1 MYNMDIS
8 VFGYKLNL
16 EILILIALVYLI
28 MVGHTFCGCYN
39 YGLMEGFTDAS
50 GNTIDVSG
58 NLQETKEMVQQ
69 KVQAAK
75 TNLAA
80 QSTAGT
86 TTTTTPL
93 TSATTTTTT
102 EGFTGAN
109 INYGESSLYS
119 LSQDDPVDTSSWS
132 AQNMTV
138 TQGQPLSAGVKQ
150 FLDRP
155 EQPVPLPEG
164 EMFMFANTKFAPE
177 YCPNTYSNSSGCAAM
192 TGAQYNYLITRG
204 GNNVPYSEY

>member
-1 MYNMDIS
+1 MDIS

-16 EILILIALVYLI
+16 EILILIALIYLI

-58 NLQETKEMVQQ
+58 NLQEKKEMVQQ

-86 TTTTTPL
+86 NTSSTPV
-93 TSATTTTTT
+93 TSATTTT

-138 TQGQPLSAGVKQ
+138 TPGQPLSAGVKA
-150 FLDRP
+150 FLARP

-192 TGAQYNYLITRG
+192 TGAQYNYLVTRG
-204 GNNVPYSEY
+204 GNNIPYSEY

>member
-8 VFGYKLNL
+8 VFGYKINL
-16 EILILIALVYLI
+16 EILILIGLIYLI

-58 NLQETKEMVQQ
+58 NLQERKENVEA
-69 KVQAAK
+69 KVANAK

-80 QSTAGT
+80 QSAAGT
-86 TTTTTPL
+86 ATDATPV
-93 TSATTTTTT
+93 TSATTTTT

-138 TQGQPLSAGVKQ
+138 VPGQPLSAGVKA
-150 FLDRP
+150 FLERK
-155 EQPVPLPEG
+155 QQQLPLPEG
-164 EMFMFANTKFAPE
+164 EMNFFANSEFKPE
-177 YCPNTYSNSSGCAAM
+177 CCPSTYSTSTGCWCG
-192 TGAQYNYLITRG
+192 TSKDYNYLVTRA

>member
-86 TTTTTPL
+86 TTTTSPL

>member
-8 VFGYKLNL
+8 IFGYKINL
-16 EILILIALVYLI
+16 EILILIALVFLI
-28 MVGHTFCGCYN
+28 MMGHTCCGCYN
-39 YGLMEGFTDAS
+39 YSLMEGFTDAS

-58 NLQETKEMVQQ
+58 NLQEKKENVQQ
-69 KVQAAK
+69 KVANAK
-75 TNLAA
+75 ANLAA

-86 TTTTTPL
+86 ATDATPV
-93 TSATTTTTT
+93 TSATTTTT

-119 LSQDDPVDTSSWS
+119 LSNDEPVDTSSWS

-138 TQGQPLSAGVKQ
+138 VAGQPLSAGVKA
-150 FLDRP
+150 FLERKP
-155 EQPVPLPEG
+155 TQVPLPEG
-164 EMFMFANTKFAPE
+164 EMFMFANTQFKPE
-177 YCPNTYSNSSGCAAM
+177 CCPNTYSNSSGCACM
-192 TGAQYNYLITRG
+192 DSGSYNYLVTRG

>member
-1 MYNMDIS
+1 MDIS
-8 VFGYKLNL
+8 VFGYKINV
-16 EILILIALVYLI
+16 EILILIALIYLI

-50 GNTIDVSG
+50 GNTIDASG
-58 NLQETKEMVQQ
+58 NLQEKKEMVQQ
-69 KVQAAK
+69 KVANAK
-75 TNLAA
+75 ANLAA

-86 TTTTTPL
+86 ATDATPV
-93 TSATTTTTT
+93 TSATTTTT

-119 LSQDDPVDTSSWS
+119 LSNDEPVDTSSWS

-138 TQGQPLSAGVKQ
+138 TPGQPLSAGVKAFMERKPTQ
-150 FLDRP
+150 
-155 EQPVPLPEG
+155 VPLPEG
-164 EMFMFANTKFAPE
+164 EMFMFANTEFKPE
-177 YCPNTYSNSSGCAAM
+177 CCPNTYSNSSGCACM
-192 TGAQYNYLITRG
+192 DSGSYNYIVTRG

>member
-8 VFGYKLNL
+8 IFGYKVNL
-16 EILILIALVYLI
+16 EILILIALVFLI
-28 MVGHTFCGCYN
+28 MMGHTCCGCYN
-39 YGLMEGFTDAS
+39 YSLMEGFTDAS
-50 GNTIDVSG
+50 GNVIDVSG
-58 NLQETKEMVQQ
+58 NLQEKKENVQQ
-69 KVQAAK
+69 KVANAK
-75 TNLAA
+75 ANLAA
-80 QSTAGT
+80 QSAAGSTAT
-86 TTTTTPL
+86 TATPV
-93 TSATTTTTT
+93 TSATTTTT

-119 LSQDDPVDTSSWS
+119 LSNDEPVDTSSWS

-138 TQGQPLSAGVKQ
+138 VAGQPLSAGVKA

-192 TGAQYNYLITRG
+192 TGAQYNYLVTRG
-204 GNNVPYSEY
+204 GNNIPYSEY

>member
-50 GNTIDVSG
+50 GNTTDASG
-58 NLQETKEMVQQ
+58 NL
-69 KVQAAK
+69 QAAK

-86 TTTTTPL
+86 TTTTSPL

-138 TQGQPLSAGVKQ
+138 TPGQPLSAGVKQ
-150 FLDRP
+150 FLARP

-164 EMFMFANTKFAPE
+164 EMFMFANTNFKPE
-177 YCPNTYSNSSGCAAM
+177 CCPNTYSTGSGCACM
-192 TGAQYNYLITRG
+192 TGKQYNYLVTRG

>member
-1 MYNMDIS
+1 MDIS

-50 GNTIDVSG
+50 GNTTDASG
-58 NLQETKEMVQQ
+58 NL
-69 KVQAAK
+69 QAAK

-86 TTTTTPL
+86 TTTTSPL

-138 TQGQPLSAGVKQ
+138 TPGQPLSAGVKQ
-150 FLDRP
+150 FLARP

-164 EMFMFANTKFAPE
+164 EMFMFANTNFKPE
-177 YCPNTYSNSSGCAAM
+177 CCPNTYSTGSGCACM
-192 TGAQYNYLITRG
+192 TGKQYNYLVTRG

>member
-8 VFGYKLNL
+8 IFGYKINL
-16 EILILIALVYLI
+16 EILILIALVFLI
-28 MVGHTFCGCYN
+28 MMGHTCCGCYN
-39 YGLMEGFTDAS
+39 YSLMEGFTDAS

-58 NLQETKEMVQQ
+58 NLQEKKENVQQ

-75 TNLAA
+75 ANNAA

-86 TTTTTPL
+86 ATDATPVTT
-93 TSATTTTTT
+93 ATTTTT

-119 LSQDDPVDTSSWS
+119 LSQDEPVDTSSWS
-132 AQNMTV
+132 SQNMTV
-138 TQGQPLSAGVKQ
+138 VPGQPLSAGVKA
-150 FLDRP
+150 FLARP

-177 YCPNTYSNSSGCAAM
+177 YCPNTYSNSSGCAAL
-192 TGAQYNYLITRG
+192 TGAQYNYLVTRG
-204 GNNVPYSEY
+204 GNNIPYSEY